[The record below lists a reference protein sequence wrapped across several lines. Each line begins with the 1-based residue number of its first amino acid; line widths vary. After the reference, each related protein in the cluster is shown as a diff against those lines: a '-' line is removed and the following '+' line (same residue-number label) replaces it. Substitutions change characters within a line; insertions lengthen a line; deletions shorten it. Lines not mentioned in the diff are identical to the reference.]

1 MVCQVIRFFIIIKQK
16 FFQSHYYSAEY
27 LVAFSITSDMA
38 NGHEFT
44 VDCNGQIQFATQY
57 TNETLWLLEE
67 TCGSD
72 ANIATQNSTNQS

>member
-1 MVCQVIRFFIIIKQK
+1 
-16 FFQSHYYSAEY
+16 
-27 LVAFSITSDMA
+27 MA

-57 TNETLWLLEE
+57 INETLWLLEE

-72 ANIATQNSTNQS
+72 ANIVTQKFH

>member
-1 MVCQVIRFFIIIKQK
+1 
-16 FFQSHYYSAEY
+16 
-27 LVAFSITSDMA
+27 MA

-72 ANIATQNSTNQS
+72 ANIVTQKFHRSELKHICFEYLMLESKYAQM

>member
-1 MVCQVIRFFIIIKQK
+1 
-16 FFQSHYYSAEY
+16 
-27 LVAFSITSDMA
+27 MA

-72 ANIATQNSTNQS
+72 ANIVTQIPPIELKHICFEYLMLESKYAQT

>member
-1 MVCQVIRFFIIIKQK
+1 
-16 FFQSHYYSAEY
+16 
-27 LVAFSITSDMA
+27 MA

-44 VDCNGQIQFATQY
+44 VDCNGQIQFANQY

-72 ANIATQNSTNQS
+72 ANIVTQNSTDPS